1 MNTLPQKVRWALEK
15 PSNEPEKS
23 IIATVVSKE
32 VKTGIHETGR
42 STMGYS
48 FVINFLAEDG
58 QTLELYAY
66 EVEFGGLKEG
76 MNGILTYKGRYF
88 VTFTEKT

>member
-1 MNTLPQKVRWALEK
+1 M
-15 PSNEPEKS
+15 
-23 IIATVVSKE
+23 
-32 VKTGIHETGR
+32 
-42 STMGYS
+42 MGYS

-88 VTFTEKT
+88 VAFTEKT